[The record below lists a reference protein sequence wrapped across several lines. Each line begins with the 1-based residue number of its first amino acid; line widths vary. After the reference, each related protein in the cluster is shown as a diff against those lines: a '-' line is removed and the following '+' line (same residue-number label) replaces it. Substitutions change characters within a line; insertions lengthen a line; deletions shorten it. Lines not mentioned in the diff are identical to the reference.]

1 MPAIRI
7 LLTRSAEREF
17 EALERSTQKRFAAAI
32 EELRKD
38 PRRARPGLDIRP
50 LRGLKG
56 MWRLRVGD
64 FRGIYQ
70 LADDSVTFTRFAHR
84 SKVY

>member
-1 MPAIRI
+1 MSPIQI
-7 LLTRSAEREF
+7 LLTRSAEKEF
-17 EALERSTQKRFAAAI
+17 ESLDRSVQERFAVAI

-38 PRRARPGLDIRP
+38 PRRPRPGVDIRS

-64 FRGIYQ
+64 FRGICQ
-70 LADDSVTFTRFAHR
+70 LERDSATFTRFAHR